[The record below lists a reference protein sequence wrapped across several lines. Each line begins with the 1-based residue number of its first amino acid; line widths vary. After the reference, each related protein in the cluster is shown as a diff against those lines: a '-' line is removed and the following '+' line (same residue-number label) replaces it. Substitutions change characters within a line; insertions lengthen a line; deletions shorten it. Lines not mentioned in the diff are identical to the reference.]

1 MPIVGASAG
10 SLTATMLLTGVDFEH
25 AKNVAVRLA
34 KESKVHERGNLVGI
48 LGQLLRQWLEEIIPR
63 YCVIVVIILYI
74 ILIKLMIII
83 SDINADRL
91 ANLYIALTP
100 LTKSPKL
107 VKDFKDKKDLIDC
120 CMASC
125 HLPVLLDGSVLTN
138 YRGEG
143 VMDGSFWYFI
153 TKNRFTGLPLI
164 ENTKNYFWVDYGDDS
179 KFMKSITGNIIE
191 LVDEA
196 KLDNMMKMGYM
207 YMKREHAKGNLPFP
221 KMPRPTPS
229 FADLVDEEGLS
240 NFYLIKTIGSI
251 ALKSNLALNSD
262 DIQTLVNDNNINTS
276 INNDNSKRP
285 RRRWFGSYPPDEV
298 LDPLAATISSLF
310 SGENS
315 SNIDMSDLLLLTSL
329 IDSVQ

>member
-1 MPIVGASAG
+1 M
-10 SLTATMLLTGVDFEH
+10 T
-25 AKNVAVRLA
+25 
-34 KESKVHERGNLVGI
+34 
-48 LGQLLRQWLEEIIPR
+48 
-63 YCVIVVIILYI
+63 
-74 ILIKLMIII
+74 II
-83 SDINADRL
+83 SDINVDRL

-164 ENTKNYFWVDYGDDS
+164 ENCQNYFWIDYGDDS

-196 KLDNMMKMGYM
+196 KLDNMMKMGYNF
-207 YMKREHAKGNLPFP
+207 MKREHAKGNLPFSSS
-221 KMPRPTPS
+221 PRPTPS
-229 FADLVDEEGLS
+229 IVDIVDEEGLS
-240 NFYLIKTIGSI
+240 NFLLIKTIGNI
-251 ALKSNLALNSD
+251 ALKSNLALNSG
-262 DIQTLVNDNNINTS
+262 DIQTLVNDNNINTNNNNN
-276 INNDNSKRP
+276 INNNSKRS
-285 RRRWFGSYPPDEV
+285 RRWFGSYPNEAME
-298 LDPLAATISSLF
+298 PLAATISSLF
-310 SGENS
+310 SGESS

-329 IDSVQ
+329 IDSPVI

>member
-1 MPIVGASAG
+1 
-10 SLTATMLLTGVDFEH
+10 
-25 AKNVAVRLA
+25 
-34 KESKVHERGNLVGI
+34 
-48 LGQLLRQWLEEIIPR
+48 
-63 YCVIVVIILYI
+63 
-74 ILIKLMIII
+74 MIII
-83 SDINADRL
+83 SDINVDRL

-164 ENTKNYFWVDYGDDS
+164 ENKKNYFWVDYGDDS

-207 YMKREHAKGNLPFP
+207 YMKREHSKGNLPFP
-221 KMPRPTPS
+221 SSPRPTPS
-229 FADLVDEEGLS
+229 IADIVDEEGLS
-240 NFYLIKTIGSI
+240 NFLLIKTIGNI
-251 ALKSNLALNSD
+251 ALKSNLALNSG
-262 DIQTLVNDNNINTS
+262 DNSINTS
-276 INNDNSKRP
+276 NNDDNNNYNSKRP

-298 LDPLAATISSLF
+298 MEPLAATISSLF
-310 SGENS
+310 SGESS
-315 SNIDMSDLLLLTSL
+315 SNIDISDLLLLTSL